1 MNTEMLLKE
10 FNKILE
16 YEQRAKFF
24 YDHYIEQVEDEEVK
38 NILLMI
44 RDDEEMH
51 IKVARKLIEY
61 VS

>member
-10 FNKILE
+10 FNKILD

-24 YDHYIEQVEDEEVK
+24 YDHYIDHVDDEEVK
-38 NILLMI
+38 NILVMI

-51 IKVARKLIEY
+51 IKIARRLIEC